1 MIEAEAAML
10 LGSMYLQGDG
20 VAKDTGLALQGLR
33 RTILVRRRARW
44 RERTSGLVKRYQAE
58 VSHLLV
64 HAALVPRCFKA
75 RIPLMLESEGPFE
88 LPTTL
93 LPRTALK

>member
-1 MIEAEAAML
+1 VL
-10 LGSMYLQGDG
+10 LGRMYLQGDG

>member
-1 MIEAEAAML
+1 MAPIEGSPSDGHRLSSFTITDGCTL
-10 LGSMYLQGDG
+10 LH
-20 VAKDTGLALQGLR
+20 
-33 RTILVRRRARW
+33 
-44 RERTSGLVKRYQAE
+44 GLVKRYQAE

-64 HAALVPRCFKA
+64 HAALVPRCLKA